1 MLTEIY
7 MPEIKAENKEKNK
20 ATFVVEP
27 LSQGYGMTIGNALRR
42 VLLSSLEGA
51 APIGIRIKG
60 VSHEFST
67 IQGVKEDVVEILL
80 NIKKLRVKLTGDEP
94 QTVKINVKGAKK
106 VTAADIE
113 APSQV
118 EVVNK
123 DLLIATLDGDK
134 NEFIMEI
141 DIDNG
146 RGYESLEKRSEEE
159 AKVNTIALDALYSPV
174 TRVRYNVEAT
184 RLGKVID
191 LDKLVMEIETD
202 GSINPEEAFK
212 KASSILVEQFSILSG
227 AKKAAPKEKPEPKEE
242 KKSSDVKA
250 IQIEEIGLSARAMNA
265 FIANDIKTVGD
276 AMLVG
281 KEELSELK
289 GLGDKAIEELND
301 KIREFGVEI

>member
-80 NIKKLRVKLTGDEP
+80 NVKKLRVKLTGDEP

-118 EVVNK
+118 EIVNK

-134 NEFIMEI
+134 NEFVMEI

-146 RGYESLEKRSEEE
+146 RGYESLEKRSEDGV
-159 AKVNTIALDALYSPV
+159 KVNTIALDALYSPV

-202 GSINPEEAFK
+202 GSIDPEEALK

-281 KEELSELK
+281 REELSELK

>member
-7 MPEIKAENKEKNK
+7 MPEIKIENKEKNQ

-51 APIGIRIKG
+51 APVAIRIKG

-67 IQGVKEDVVEILL
+67 IPGVKEDVVEILL
-80 NIKKLRVKLTGDEP
+80 NIKRLQVKLNGDDP

-106 VTAADIE
+106 ITAADIE

-118 EVVNK
+118 EIVNK
-123 DLLIATLDGDK
+123 DLVIATMDGDK
-134 NEFIMEI
+134 SEFVMEI
-141 DIDNG
+141 DIERG
-146 RGYESLEKRSEEE
+146 KGYESLEKRSENE
-159 AKVNTIALDALYSPV
+159 KNINTITLDALYSPV
-174 TRVRYNVEAT
+174 VRVRYNVETT

-191 LDKLVMEIETD
+191 LDKLIIEIETN
-202 GSINPEEAFK
+202 GSIKPEEALK
-212 KASSILVEQFSILSG
+212 KASAILVEQFSIISG
-227 AKKAAPKEKPEPKEE
+227 AKKVAPVASEAPKEE
-242 KKSSDVKA
+242 KKSNNVKS

-265 FIANDIKTVGD
+265 FLANDIKTVGD

-281 KEELSELK
+281 REELSELK

-301 KIREFGVEI
+301 KIREFDVEI